1 MGSCEVCDMIVG
13 VILLLIDYEVDWETI
28 DAMVES
34 REICTLVLGF
44 EDGSYGSEIV
54 NSLFM
59 KYTKM
64 L

>member
-1 MGSCEVCDMIVG
+1 MIVG

-54 NSLFM
+54 NTPLYSVH
-59 KYTKM
+59 
-64 L
+64 